1 MITRAREGQCLVDV
15 ALEVTGAVEGAW
27 TLALQN
33 GLSLTVGLEQGQ
45 EIAYEADS
53 MEEARVASRYASE
66 GIHPA
71 TAVSESTLRW
81 LTEGEPISERIP
93 AYEDIRTDDVVPQ
106 STRASIFTE
115 VFTATFA

>member
-15 ALEVTGAVEGAW
+15 ALEVTGTVEGAW

-33 GLSLTVGLEQGQ
+33 GLSLTGGLEQGQ

-53 MEEARVASRYASE
+53 MEDTRVASRYASE

-71 TAVSESTLRW
+71 TAISDETLRW
-81 LTEGEPISERIP
+81 LIEGERAQKKAP
-93 AYEDIRTDDVVPQ
+93 AYSEITSDAVAPQ
-106 STRASIFTE
+106 STRASVFAGE
-115 VFTATFA
+115 FTATFA